1 MGYASG
7 GAIYV
12 SGSAGA
18 TLVVEDSAF
27 QANTLQ
33 IPPGTLD
40 VNVLLYTGTSG
51 VPRCRLGTADCYPE
65 GYFVPVWR
73 VDDGPV
79 YGLPFEMCQVARQRS
94 LTAVQRGFEPSW
106 PLGSA
111 AQSCANVTHHP
122 LSMYSQVIT
131 LMAGPHTLWV
141 GVAPQ
146 VRLIILLANV

>member
-1 MGYASG
+1 M
-7 GAIYV
+7 
-12 SGSAGA
+12 SGSAAA
-18 TLVVEDSAF
+18 TLAVEDSIF
-27 QANTLQ
+27 QANALQ
-33 IPPGTLD
+33 IPPGTLEA
-40 VNVLLYTGTSG
+40 NVLLYTGNDG
-51 VPRCRLGTADCYPE
+51 VPDIANPD
-65 GYFVPVWR
+65 GYFIPVWR

-131 LMAGPHTLWV
+131 LTAGPHTLWV